1 MNNPKQANQNHN
13 TDNEGLDIH
22 WELRIKLSPPVK
34 KLITTAIGVGKVN
47 MAIGKIL
54 IPLLLTVS
62 TAVSPAEH
70 FPQPSLPPDSSAQ
83 LLPWGIEQSQ

>member
-47 MAIGKIL
+47 IAIGKIL

-62 TAVSPAEH
+62 TAVPSVEH
-70 FPQPSLPPDSSAQ
+70 FSQPVLPSDSMAKP
-83 LLPWGIEQSQ
+83 LPWRIEQS